1 MSLGMVF
8 FVFSAYLALLDLW
21 SDVFHCFNKFL
32 SIVTSTVSSDS
43 VCLHTL
49 APFARMPVAGTL
61 DFLIS
66 FHSIWVLS
74 SIFSTL
80 FLLVSCFG
88 NLHRAT
94 FMSSDSLAVLSLV
107 IRLRKL
113 SFFIYLY
120 VYFFPPVFP
129 TDSLI
134 VSFCRNSPSARACC
148 IFVRLSIYSFLHLAD
163 LYWKHLK
170 PDSLLGAEN
179 SAVNMQT
186 SFWLSLSV

>member
-1 MSLGMVF
+1 MLTLLYWICDLMSFIVSINSCLSSPQLF
-8 FVFSAYLALLDLW
+8 LL
-21 SDVFHCFNKFL
+21 
-32 SIVTSTVSSDS
+32 IPS
-43 VCLHTL
+43 VCLSHTL

-66 FHSIWVLS
+66 SHSIWVLS

-107 IRLRKL
+107 IRLWKL

-148 IFVRLSIYSFLHLAD
+148 IFVRLSIYSFLHLVD
-163 LYWKHLK
+163 MY
-170 PDSLLGAEN
+170 
-179 SAVNMQT
+179 
-186 SFWLSLSV
+186 

>member
-1 MSLGMVF
+1 MLTLLYWICDLMSFIVSINSCLSSPQLF
-8 FVFSAYLALLDLW
+8 LL
-21 SDVFHCFNKFL
+21 
-32 SIVTSTVSSDS
+32 IPS
-43 VCLHTL
+43 VCLSHTL

-66 FHSIWVLS
+66 SHSIWVLS

-129 TDSLI
+129 TDSNRFFL
-134 VSFCRNSPSARACC
+134 PK
-148 IFVRLSIYSFLHLAD
+148 LSICSCMLYFCSLVHLFVPASGGFV
-163 LYWKHLK
+163 LK
-170 PDSLLGAEN
+170 AS
-179 SAVNMQT
+179 
-186 SFWLSLSV
+186 

>member
-1 MSLGMVF
+1 MLTLLYWICDLMSFIVSINSCL
-8 FVFSAYLALLDLW
+8 SSPQL
-21 SDVFHCFNKFL
+21 FL
-32 SIVTSTVSSDS
+32 PILS
-43 VCLHTL
+43 LHTL

-66 FHSIWVLS
+66 SHSIWVLS

-163 LYWKHLK
+163 LY
-170 PDSLLGAEN
+170 
-179 SAVNMQT
+179 
-186 SFWLSLSV
+186 